1 MRSNIIMVIG
11 VGVAL
16 AGCGHSSHT
25 SSSSSS
31 TGTADQIKKNTPDTK
46 TDPVVAT
53 AGGYPL
59 DLKGLG
65 LLGANGAI
73 APATLAGQV
82 KSTDTS
88 VIVSNGNPITLAY
101 TGDGPLHGTIIRTA
115 RADGGDTDTV
125 RFLMSDQSI
134 NSKDAPTAFGVLVN
148 KSTATE
154 FAAGGL
160 YGGKAA
166 TNIPQSGIATYTGK
180 YAGVTNQGGQAKSET
195 LDLSIKA
202 DFGNGKVDGTMA
214 SRAEDGNNLEFTANM
229 NADKAAYS
237 GDTVSIV
244 NDFAATKKIDLNGK
258 VEGGFYNEGAS
269 ETAGALAAS
278 SADQSISIVG
288 AFHGDKQP

>member
-1 MRSNIIMVIG
+1 MRMNLVVLFGMGAV
-11 VGVAL
+11 L
-16 AGCGHSSHT
+16 AGCAHSSEV
-25 SSSSSS
+25 SSSSS
-31 TGTADQIKKNTPDTK
+31 TSEVVADTGKTTP
-46 TDPVVAT
+46 DPVVAT
-53 AGGYPL
+53 TGGYPL
-59 DLKGLG
+59 DLKGVA
-65 LLGANGAI
+65 LLGASGTT
-73 APATLAGQV
+73 APATISGQV

-101 TGDGPLHGTIIRTA
+101 TGDGPLHGTVVKTA
-115 RADGGDTDTV
+115 RADAGDADTV

-166 TNIPQSGIATYTGK
+166 TNIPQSGVATYTGV
-180 YAGVTNQGGQAKSET
+180 YAGVTNQYGQAKSET
-195 LDLSIKA
+195 LDLNLKA

-214 SRAEDGNNLEFTANM
+214 SRAEDGNNLEFTASM
-229 NADKAAYS
+229 SADKAAYS
-237 GDTVSIV
+237 GDSVSIV
-244 NDFAATKKIDLNGK
+244 NDFAATPNIVLNGQ

-278 SADQSISIVG
+278 NADKSISIVG